1 MATMSDLGAAGDNL
15 TKTPKRDYNR
25 AADGSRQKWYSATIA
40 RVVMIAL
47 CILFLMPLYWMV
59 NSSLKSDEELNS
71 YPPTWWP
78 HSMAFQNY
86 ADALTAM
93 PFLRLFANTAFITLA
108 SVALSVISSFLI
120 AYGFSCI
127 EWPGRNKLFYIVL
140 ATLFLPFPVTLIP
153 MFDLYANLGW
163 VNTWLPLIVP
173 HMFGSAFYIF
183 LLRQFLLQV
192 PKDMLD
198 AARMDGANEWKIA
211 WRLVFPSSLSAITAV
226 AIFTAVATW
235 NDFMG
240 PLIYLQDTNKQTL
253 SIGLQ
258 TFKQVESQT
267 VQYNQMMAASF
278 MVVLPLIILFIVF
291 QRYFLKGITI
301 GGFK

>member
-1 MATMSDLGAAGDNL
+1 
-15 TKTPKRDYNR
+15 
-25 AADGSRQKWYSATIA
+25 
-40 RVVMIAL
+40 MIAL
-47 CILFLMPLYWMV
+47 CLLFLMPLYWMV

-78 HSMAFQNY
+78 HSMQFSNY
-86 ADALTAM
+86 VDALTAM
-93 PFLRLFANTAFITLA
+93 PFLRLFANTAIITLA
-108 SVALSVISSFLI
+108 SVGLSVVSSFLV
-120 AYGFSCI
+120 AYGFACI

-163 VNTWLPLIVP
+163 VDTWLPLIVP

-198 AARMDGANEWKIA
+198 AARMDGANDWQIA
-211 WRLVFPSSLSAITAV
+211 WRLVFPSALSAITAV